1 MSHTDEYELI
11 AHSHLADCSMF
22 LVDLYYRPPHLHKEL
37 ELILALRG
45 SGTVSNGKTAFSV
58 STGDILIF
66 DSGEV
71 HELNGGQLGLRLL
84 AIQISKSFC
93 KRYCG
98 HLRNIRFQTNSV
110 DKSGPQE
117 MVCALQNAMLNA
129 FEAYLDRSI
138 SGSFRCMAFINQIF
152 EHLLQLAPHQFL
164 DQSKLTGQAKQDER
178 IHRILMYLE
187 EHFREPLRLNDIASA
202 EGITETYLSH
212 FFRQHL
218 HITFQDY
225 LSRLRVEAA
234 MHMLKATDLSLTGIA
249 YECGFSDPKYL
260 NRGFKKTLGVSPA
273 EWRISGSAA
282 NIARDRGSG
291 YTMQHIF
298 SEEESRAWLE
308 QHYRKNGT
316 HTLSSNKETQ
326 TLARV

>member
-37 ELILALRG
+37 ELVLVLHG
-45 SGTVSNGKTAFSV
+45 NGTVSSGKRTFAASP
-58 STGDILIF
+58 GDILIF

-71 HELNGGQLGLRLL
+71 HELNGGQHGLRLL

-98 HLRNIRFQTNSV
+98 HLRNIRFQTNFI
-110 DKSGPQE
+110 DKSHTQE
-117 MVCALQNAMLNA
+117 TVHILQTAMLNA

-152 EHLLQLAPHQFL
+152 EYLLQLAPHQFL
-164 DQSKLTGQAKQDER
+164 DQSKLTGQARQDER

-187 EHFREPLRLNDIASA
+187 EHFREPLRLNDIADA

-273 EWRISGSAA
+273 EWRISGSAV
-282 NIARDRGSG
+282 NIAQDRGSG

-298 SEEESRAWLE
+298 AEKESHAWLE
-308 QHYRKNGT
+308 QHYRNRYV
-316 HTLSSNKETQ
+316 HILSADAEP
-326 TLARV
+326 